1 MSFAVLIGIG
11 TAIGNVAGA
20 AAASIL
26 PAAIGGGAAGA
37 GGLGAMAAATTAGTA
52 GSALAGTALAPA
64 ASTAALGNLAAA
76 AAPSAAPAAAA
87 SPLAG
92 AVPASSGSG
101 ITSTGIAAP
110 GGMVSTAPSSSS
122 GLLGSVGDFIG
133 KQTIGSLLGEGF
145 KSAVSPQVRE
155 ENQSAFFAQQ
165 DQEAQQ
171 KNADARELSAQVSG
185 GISGGLGLGG
195 RRFAH
200 GGGVDLEEGQFIIP
214 ADVVSALGNGST
226 KAGAAFLDEFF
237 GRA

>member
-20 AAASIL
+20 AAATVL

-76 AAPSAAPAAAA
+76 AAPTAAPAAV

-101 ITSTGIAAP
+101 ITSAGISAP
-110 GGMVSTAPSSSS
+110 GGMVSAAPTSSS
-122 GLLGSVGDFIG
+122 GFLGPIGDFIG

-145 KSAVSPQVRE
+145 KSAVSPQVRA
-155 ENQSAFFAQQ
+155 ENQNAFFAQQ

-171 KNADARELSAQVSG
+171 QNADARELSAQVSG

>member
-76 AAPSAAPAAAA
+76 AAPSAAPAAAT
-87 SPLAG
+87 SSLAG

-110 GGMVSTAPSSSS
+110 GGAVSTSSPS
-122 GLLGSVGDFIG
+122 LLGSVGDFIG
-133 KQTIGSLLGEGF
+133 QNTIGSLFGEGA
-145 KSAVSPQVRE
+145 KSAISPKVRA
-155 ENQSAFFAQQ
+155 ENQNAIIAQNTL
-165 DQEAQQ
+165 DTQQ
-171 KNADARELSAQVSG
+171 QNADARELSAQVSG
-185 GISGGLGLGG
+185 GLSGGLGLGG
-195 RRFAH
+195 KRFAH
-200 GGGVDLEEGQFIIP
+200 GGGVALEEGQFIIP